1 MLDRLRDSSRS
12 FGSYLILGVIIL
24 VFVIYFGP
32 GGQSCSD
39 IGAAAQASWAAKVD
53 GELIP
58 LRDFRLEYDSLYRQ
72 FQAQMGDRFDPEMAR
87 QMGLSSSA
95 IDRLVTRHLL
105 VNEAKRMGIAVTDEE
120 VAEAIRDEPA
130 FQKNGQ
136 FDFETYR
143 TALRNWQ
150 GISPARFEERV
161 RNDLLVGKIVAHL
174 RNGVKVSDDE
184 IEAAY
189 RQESD
194 RASLAFV
201 RIVPSDLENEVEVL
215 ADRVAAFLATEE
227 GKKRVADEYEA
238 KAWRFKTPKRVRAQ
252 HILVRVDENA
262 PEADV
267 KAAEE
272 KILAA
277 KKEIDGGAD
286 FGEVAKR
293 VSEDEATREAGGDLG
308 FFGPGS
314 MVKPFEDAAMA
325 LEAGRVSE
333 PVRTRFGFH
342 LIKVNEIQE
351 PTERSLEEVQE
362 ELARE
367 VLASD
372 AAKDHARAR
381 AEKILAEADG
391 RSLQELYP
399 EVDMTKVDRNAPA
412 PLQAMVTGSFSVGS
426 DFVPRLGAAPDL
438 VRRIAQ
444 IDGPGLVKEVFEVGE
459 SFVVVEVLSRDK
471 PDMAKLDDAKRD
483 QIRERLVARKQ
494 NDHIQAF
501 IDRLKEEATIE
512 TNETLVSAG
521 F

>member
-1 MLDRLRDSSRS
+1 
-12 FGSYLILGVIIL
+12 
-24 VFVIYFGP
+24 
-32 GGQSCSD
+32 
-39 IGAAAQASWAAKVD
+39 
-53 GELIP
+53 
-58 LRDFRLEYDSLYRQ
+58 
-72 FQAQMGDRFDPEMAR
+72 RFDPEMAR

-161 RNDLLVGKIVAHL
+161 RNDLLVGKIVAYL
-174 RNGVKVSDDE
+174 RNGGKVSDDV

-201 RIVPSDLENEVEVL
+201 RIVPSDLENEVEVS

-314 MVKPFEDAAMA
+314 MV
-325 LEAGRVSE
+325 
-333 PVRTRFGFH
+333 
-342 LIKVNEIQE
+342 
-351 PTERSLEEVQE
+351 
-362 ELARE
+362 
-367 VLASD
+367 
-372 AAKDHARAR
+372 
-381 AEKILAEADG
+381 
-391 RSLQELYP
+391 
-399 EVDMTKVDRNAPA
+399 
-412 PLQAMVTGSFSVGS
+412 
-426 DFVPRLGAAPDL
+426 
-438 VRRIAQ
+438 
-444 IDGPGLVKEVFEVGE
+444 
-459 SFVVVEVLSRDK
+459 
-471 PDMAKLDDAKRD
+471 
-483 QIRERLVARKQ
+483 
-494 NDHIQAF
+494 
-501 IDRLKEEATIE
+501 
-512 TNETLVSAG
+512 
-521 F
+521 